1 MGEFSTVPSSS
12 RWCEAFLLREEG
24 HVFCAYVF
32 RRAREICVMLSLGK
46 FKTFVCDASEK
57 IVARGKR
64 DETHLANDVSS
75 FWEGKRNA

>member
-1 MGEFSTVPSSS
+1 MCV
-12 RWCEAFLLREEG
+12 
-24 HVFCAYVF
+24 VVF

-46 FKTFVCDASEK
+46 FKTFVSVTRQRKLC
-57 IVARGKR
+57 ARGKR